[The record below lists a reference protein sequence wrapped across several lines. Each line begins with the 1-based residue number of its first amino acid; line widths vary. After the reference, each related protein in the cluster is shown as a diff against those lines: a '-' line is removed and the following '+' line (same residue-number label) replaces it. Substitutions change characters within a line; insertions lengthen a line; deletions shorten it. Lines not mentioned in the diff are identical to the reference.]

1 MIAPCHPTA
10 YLAFVCAADFFIILS
25 HLDALSCS
33 PLPPSQ
39 RSIFRARWSLY
50 LATRCFCLIPRRS
63 LADSLVAAACLPAN
77 PPPLRAPPPSG
88 KGELLASIVNGECR
102 RGAPVA
108 PLPVVARLIRLEPFA
123 AAAEWLEKGRDSD
136 RFLRSVHASNSSRQD
151 RTGRTIPFDST

>member
-1 MIAPCHPTA
+1 MIASCHPTA

-25 HLDALSCS
+25 HLDARSCS
-33 PLPPSQ
+33 PLPPSR

-77 PPPLRAPPPSG
+77 PPPPSG
-88 KGELLASIVNGECR
+88 KGESLARIVNGECR

-123 AAAEWLEKGRDSD
+123 AAAAAEWLKKGRDSD
-136 RFLRSVHASNSSRQD
+136 RFLRSVHASNSPRQD